1 MSGVYERTPPETPG
15 AFPVLSSKGAKAQ
28 QRIEA
33 VPDEIWVWTR
43 AGEPPI
49 LEKAGYLLVTAGQRT
64 STARLTAVASSERYV
79 GQGWMPVTG
88 VSVLQAKAAAVF
100 INATPGRLL
109 LASTPSKTL
118 SFPGYVPDTYL
129 NFPIPDMSDQHIIDT
144 LAACWEET
152 RNVIVPQ
159 FRDGYTEVRQR
170 WDAAVCDAL
179 GWDINEISEL
189 GKLLAEEPRV
199 RGQGL
204 GQWKA

>member
-1 MSGVYERTPPETPG
+1 MHERTSPQDPAG
-15 AFPVLSSKGAKAQ
+15 FPILSSKGAEGQ

-33 VPDEIWVWTR
+33 VPDQIWAWTR
-43 AGEPPI
+43 PGRSPI
-49 LEKAGYLLVTAGQRT
+49 LDKAGYLLLIAGQRT

-88 VSVLQAKAAAVF
+88 VSVVQAKAVAVF
-100 INATPGRLL
+100 INATPGRIL
-109 LASTPSKTL
+109 LASTPSNTL
-118 SFPGYVPDTYL
+118 EFPDYTPEIYF
-129 NFPIPDMSDQHIIDT
+129 NFPIPDIADTRIVDT